1 MRFLGWVTRKMQF
14 EHWIVLGFTFIGIA
28 NIIGDRPGLEART
41 IATWSGWYLVIGG
54 MVVIASIPYPTIPRW
69 VQTTAWV
76 LMAAGA
82 LAAGIVTVVWYFYIP
97 VVIAFILKALSF
109 RSIDQKVV
117 LDAIRDHTDGN

>member
-1 MRFLGWVTRKMQF
+1 MQF

-28 NIIGDRPGLEART
+28 NIIGDRPGLEAHT

-54 MVVIASIPYPTIPRW
+54 IAILSSIAFPHIPRW
-69 VQTTAWV
+69 VQTTAWA
-76 LMAAGA
+76 LMAAGG

-109 RSIDQKVV
+109 RSIDQQAV
-117 LDAIRDHTDGN
+117 LDAIRDHKDGN